1 MCVYVWTPHDNNLI
15 VFMVKGG
22 EVMNKIPHFLH
33 VLVRSCWI
41 LLVKT
46 QLFVCKMPY
55 CLVKSPS
62 YCYISCS
69 NTHVCIMFL
78 EAVVYDYIPISGIN
92 HHVCRWNPNPLLG
105 NHHFAWWNPWFLLV
119 KSWPSPYIFLVTS
132 RNQPRL
138 TALWHL
144 LPRYI
149 CKASS
154 QRPIFSQAFK

>member
-1 MCVYVWTPHDNNLI
+1 MYVSVFCLHMSMCVYVWTPHDNNLI

-69 NTHVCIMFL
+69 NPHVCIMFL
-78 EAVVYDYIPISGIN
+78 EAVVYDYIPISGMFAGEIPIRCWEIIILPGEIHYFCWLN
-92 HHVCRWNPNPLLG
+92 RHLPPTYSWWLLG
-105 NHHFAWWNPWFLLV
+105 
-119 KSWPSPYIFLVTS
+119 TS
-132 RNQPRL
+132 L
-138 TALWHL
+138 G
-144 LPRYI
+144 
-149 CKASS
+149 
-154 QRPIFSQAFK
+154 